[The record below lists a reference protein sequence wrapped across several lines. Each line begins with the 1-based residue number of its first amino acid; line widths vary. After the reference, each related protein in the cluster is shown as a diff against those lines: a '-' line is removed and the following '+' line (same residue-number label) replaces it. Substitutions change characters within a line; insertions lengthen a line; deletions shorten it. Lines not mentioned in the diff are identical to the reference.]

1 MESLGA
7 VFIRDSLS
15 PLRRPRPCVGS
26 CGGISDNAVK
36 ILVGAAQTRRR
47 RATPPPGSMRPSP
60 DPTEYLICRTMD
72 NMLTKTMAPLRVWTG
87 ALVFAVPSLILT
99 TGFGIGL
106 ASFLFILTLP
116 FVWTDARAA
125 LARHWL
131 DLRWVVLAFLFN
143 FAVVLLYFL
152 VRPEE
157 PLHSLEKPLRMFC
170 AVSALMV
177 VLAARPSRRMLWWGA
192 VAGGV
197 GAMLLV
203 GYQRIVLGIER
214 PGGLTNAITFG
225 DISLCLGLVA
235 LTATLDV
242 ANEVRPGS
250 RRRVLWL
257 SLGALAGLLG
267 SVLTGTRGGWL
278 ALVLALLLLLRQSHL
293 GHGHLKALLGGG
305 VALVALLYFVPAS
318 GIQTRINEGISDVR
332 SWNAGGNKFTNLG
345 IRLELWKGAGMLI
358 GEHPLFGTSV
368 KAGHARFEQWVKEG
382 RLADVVLTPL
392 HMHNDALQALS
403 TGGVPGLVGWLGI
416 LGAPFAFFARAARR
430 GAAAGRSNAAALA
443 GMLIPLSYFAFGL
456 TEMMFWSGRACMFYA
471 LMVFVLMGLTLNS
484 EEEYGN

>member
-1 MESLGA
+1 
-7 VFIRDSLS
+7 
-15 PLRRPRPCVGS
+15 
-26 CGGISDNAVK
+26 
-36 ILVGAAQTRRR
+36 
-47 RATPPPGSMRPSP
+47 
-60 DPTEYLICRTMD
+60 MD
-72 NMLTKTMAPLRVWTG
+72 NMLTKTTAPLRVWTG
-87 ALVFAVPSLILT
+87 ALVFAVPSLILV

-116 FVWTDARAA
+116 FVWNDARAA
-125 LARHWL
+125 LARHWP

-152 VRPEE
+152 LRPEE
-157 PLHSLEKPLRMFC
+157 PLSVLEKPLRMLC

-177 VLAARPSRRMLWWGA
+177 VAAARPSRRSLWWGT
-192 VAGGV
+192 VAGGI

-203 GYQRIVLGIER
+203 GYQRIVWGIER

-235 LTATLDV
+235 LAATLDV
-242 ANEVRPGS
+242 TNAVPHDPRQ
-250 RRRVLWL
+250 RRRRILWL

-278 ALVLALLLLLRQSHL
+278 ALVLALLLFLRQSHL
-293 GHGHLKALLGGG
+293 GHGHLKALLGAG

-318 GIQTRINEGISDVR
+318 GIQTRINEGIDDVR
-332 SWNAGGNKFTNLG
+332 AWNAGGNKFTNLG

-358 GEHPLFGTSV
+358 AEHPLFGTSV
-368 KAGHARFEQWVKEG
+368 KAGHARFEQYVKEG

-403 TGGVPGLVGWLGI
+403 TGGVPGLLGWLGI
-416 LGAPFAFFARAARR
+416 LAAPFAFFARAARR
-430 GAAAGRSNAAALA
+430 GAAAGHPNAAAVA
-443 GMLIPLSYFAFGL
+443 GMLIPLSYFGFGL

-484 EEEYGN
+484 EEERGH

>member
-1 MESLGA
+1 
-7 VFIRDSLS
+7 
-15 PLRRPRPCVGS
+15 
-26 CGGISDNAVK
+26 
-36 ILVGAAQTRRR
+36 
-47 RATPPPGSMRPSP
+47 
-60 DPTEYLICRTMD
+60 MD

-116 FVWTDARAA
+116 FVWSDARAA
-125 LARHWL
+125 LARHWP
-131 DLRWVVLAFLFN
+131 DVRWVLLAFLFN

-152 VRPEE
+152 VRPDE
-157 PLHSLEKPLRMFC
+157 PLHSLEKPLRMLC
-170 AVSALMV
+170 AASALMV
-177 VLAARPSRRMLWWGA
+177 VLAARPSRRTLWWGA
-192 VAGGV
+192 VAGGI

-203 GYQRIVLGIER
+203 GYQRIVWLIER

-242 ANEVRPGS
+242 QPGA
-250 RRRVLWL
+250 RRGVLWL
-257 SLGALAGLLG
+257 SLGALAGLIG

-293 GHGHLKALLGGG
+293 GHGHLKTLLGGG

-332 SWNAGGNKFTNLG
+332 SWNSGGTKFTNLG

-382 RLADVVLTPL
+382 RLADVVLAPQ

-403 TGGVPGLVGWLGI
+403 TGGVPGLIGWLGI

-430 GAAAGRSNAAALA
+430 SAAAGHPNAAAVA
-443 GMLIPLSYFAFGL
+443 GMLIPLSYFGFGL

-484 EEEYGN
+484 EEEHGN

>member
-1 MESLGA
+1 
-7 VFIRDSLS
+7 
-15 PLRRPRPCVGS
+15 
-26 CGGISDNAVK
+26 
-36 ILVGAAQTRRR
+36 
-47 RATPPPGSMRPSP
+47 
-60 DPTEYLICRTMD
+60 MD
-72 NMLTKTMAPLRVWTG
+72 NMLTKTTAPLRVWTG
-87 ALVFAVPSLILT
+87 ALVFAVPSLILVT
-99 TGFGIGL
+99 ESGIGL
-106 ASFLFILTLP
+106 ASFLFILSLP
-116 FVWTDARAA
+116 FVWQDARAA
-125 LARHWL
+125 LARHWPL
-131 DLRWVVLAFLFN
+131 VRWVVLAFLFN

-152 VRPEE
+152 LRPEE
-157 PLHSLEKPLRMFC
+157 PLSVLEKPLRMLC
-170 AVSALMV
+170 AVSALMLV
-177 VLAARPSRRMLWWGA
+177 VAARPSRRTLWWGA
-192 VAGGV
+192 VAGGT

-203 GYQRIVLGIER
+203 GYQRIVLGIDR

-242 ANEVRPGS
+242 TNAAPHEARHRM
-250 RRRVLWL
+250 RRIVWL

-278 ALVLALLLLLRQSHL
+278 ALAFALLLLLRQSHL
-293 GHGHLKALLGGG
+293 GHRHLKALLGAG
-305 VALVALLYFVPAS
+305 VALIVLLYFVPAS

-368 KAGHARFEQWVKEG
+368 KAGHAHFEQWVKEG

-403 TGGVPGLVGWLGI
+403 TGGIPGFIGWLGI
-416 LGAPFAFFARAARR
+416 LAAPFAFFARAARR
-430 GAAAGRSNAAALA
+430 GAAAGHPNAAALA
-443 GMLIPLSYFAFGL
+443 GMLIPLSYFGFGL

-484 EEEYGN
+484 EEERGN

>member
-1 MESLGA
+1 
-7 VFIRDSLS
+7 
-15 PLRRPRPCVGS
+15 
-26 CGGISDNAVK
+26 
-36 ILVGAAQTRRR
+36 
-47 RATPPPGSMRPSP
+47 
-60 DPTEYLICRTMD
+60 MD
-72 NMLTKTMAPLRVWTG
+72 NMLTKTTAPLRVWTG
-87 ALVFAVPSLILT
+87 ALVFAVPSLILV

-116 FVWTDARAA
+116 FMWKDARAA
-125 LARHWL
+125 LARDWPRV
-131 DLRWVVLAFLFN
+131 RWVVLAFLFN
-143 FAVVLLYFL
+143 FALVLLYFL
-152 VRPEE
+152 LRAEE

-170 AVSALMV
+170 ALSALMV
-177 VLAARPSRRMLWWGA
+177 VAAVRPSRRALWWGA
-192 VAGGV
+192 AAGAA

-235 LTATLDV
+235 LAATLDV
-242 ANEVRPGS
+242 PAGAPHDAG
-250 RRRVLWL
+250 RRRRQVVWL
-257 SLGALAGLLG
+257 ALGALAGLLG

-278 ALVLALLLLLRQSHL
+278 ALVLALLLFLRQSHL

-305 VALVALLYFVPAS
+305 VALIALLYFVPAS
-318 GIQTRINEGISDVR
+318 GIQTRIDEGIRDVR
-332 SWNAGGNKFTNLG
+332 SWNAGGDKFTNLG

-368 KAGHARFEQWVKEG
+368 QAGHARFEQWVKEG

-392 HMHNDALQALS
+392 HMHNDALQALT
-403 TGGVPGLVGWLGI
+403 TGGVPGLLAWLGI
-416 LGAPFAFFARAARR
+416 LVAPFVFFARAAGR
-430 GAAAGRSNAAALA
+430 GAAAGHPNAAALA
-443 GMLIPLSYFAFGL
+443 GMLVPLSYFGFGL

-484 EEEYGN
+484 EEERGN

>member
-1 MESLGA
+1 
-7 VFIRDSLS
+7 
-15 PLRRPRPCVGS
+15 
-26 CGGISDNAVK
+26 
-36 ILVGAAQTRRR
+36 
-47 RATPPPGSMRPSP
+47 
-60 DPTEYLICRTMD
+60 
-72 NMLTKTMAPLRVWTG
+72 MLTKTMAPLRVWTG

-116 FVWTDARAA
+116 FVWSDARAA
-125 LARHWL
+125 LARHWPEV
-131 DLRWVVLAFLFN
+131 RWVVLAFLFN
-143 FAVVLLYFL
+143 FGVVLVYYLM
-152 VRPEE
+152 RPEE
-157 PLHSLEKPLRMFC
+157 PLHTLEKPLRMFC
-170 AVSALMV
+170 ALSALMV
-177 VLAARPSRRMLWWGA
+177 VLAARPSRRALWWGA
-192 VAGGV
+192 VAGAV

-203 GYQRIVLGIER
+203 GYQRIVWGIER

-242 ANEVRPGS
+242 FNEAQDGG
-250 RRRVLWL
+250 RRRSRILWL

-293 GHGHLKALLGGG
+293 GHGHLKALLAGG

-318 GIQTRINEGISDVR
+318 GIQTRIDEGISDVR

-358 GEHPLFGTSV
+358 REHPLFGTSV

-403 TGGVPGLVGWLGI
+403 TGGVPGFIGWLGI
-416 LGAPFAFFARAARR
+416 LAAPFAFFARAARR
-430 GAAAGRSNAAALA
+430 AAAAGRPNAAALA
-443 GMLIPLSYFAFGL
+443 GMLIPLSYFGFGL
-456 TEMMFWSGRACMFYA
+456 TEMMFWSGRACLFYA

-484 EEEYGN
+484 EEEHGN

>member
-1 MESLGA
+1 
-7 VFIRDSLS
+7 
-15 PLRRPRPCVGS
+15 
-26 CGGISDNAVK
+26 
-36 ILVGAAQTRRR
+36 
-47 RATPPPGSMRPSP
+47 
-60 DPTEYLICRTMD
+60 
-72 NMLTKTMAPLRVWTG
+72 MLTKTTAPLRVWTG
-87 ALVFAVPSLILT
+87 ALVFAVPALILT

-116 FVWTDARAA
+116 FVWRDASAA
-125 LARHWL
+125 LARHWP
-131 DLRWVVLAFLFN
+131 DLRWVLLAFLFN
-143 FAVVLLYFL
+143 FAVVLLYYL

-170 AVSALMV
+170 AASALMV
-177 VLAARPSRRMLWWGA
+177 VLSVRPSRRALWWGA
-192 VAGGV
+192 VVGGA

-203 GYQRIVLGIER
+203 GYQRIVWGIER

-235 LTATLDV
+235 LAATLDV
-242 ANEVRPGS
+242 VNEVPHEGRQ
-250 RRRVLWL
+250 RRRRILWL

-278 ALVLALLLLLRQSHL
+278 ALALALLLFLRQSHL

-305 VALVALLYFVPAS
+305 VALIALLYFVPAS
-318 GIQTRINEGISDVR
+318 GIQTRIGEGIRDVR
-332 SWNAGGNKFTNLG
+332 SWNAGGDKFTNLG

-358 GEHPLFGTSV
+358 REHPLFGTSV
-368 KAGHARFEQWVKEG
+368 RAGHARFEQWVKEG

-403 TGGVPGLVGWLGI
+403 TGGIPGFVGWLGI
-416 LGAPFAFFARAARR
+416 LVAPFAFFARAARR
-430 GAAAGRSNAAALA
+430 GAAAGRPNAAALA
-443 GMLIPLSYFAFGL
+443 GMLIPLSYFGFGL

-484 EEEYGN
+484 EEERGN

>member
-1 MESLGA
+1 
-7 VFIRDSLS
+7 
-15 PLRRPRPCVGS
+15 
-26 CGGISDNAVK
+26 
-36 ILVGAAQTRRR
+36 
-47 RATPPPGSMRPSP
+47 
-60 DPTEYLICRTMD
+60 
-72 NMLTKTMAPLRVWTG
+72 MLTKTMAPLRVWTG
-87 ALVFAVPSLILT
+87 ALVFAVPSLILV

-116 FVWTDARAA
+116 FVWSDARAA
-125 LARHWL
+125 LARHWPL
-131 DLRWVVLAFLFN
+131 VRWVVLAFGFN

-170 AVSALMV
+170 AASALMV
-177 VLAARPSRRMLWWGA
+177 VLAVRPAHSTLWWGA
-192 VAGGV
+192 LAGAVA
-197 GAMLLV
+197 AMLLV

-235 LTATLDV
+235 LAATLDV
-242 ANEVRPGS
+242 QKEGRDRS
-250 RRRVLWL
+250 RRILWL

-278 ALVLALLLLLRQSHL
+278 ALVLALLLFLRQSHL
-293 GHGHLKALLGGG
+293 GHWHLKALLGGA

-318 GIQTRINEGISDVR
+318 GIQTRISEGIRDVR
-332 SWNAGGNKFTNLG
+332 SWNAGGDKFTNLG

-358 GEHPLFGTSV
+358 HEHPLFGTSV
-368 KAGHARFEQWVKEG
+368 RAGHARFEQWVKEG

-403 TGGVPGLVGWLGI
+403 TGGVPGFIGWLGI
-416 LGAPFAFFARAARR
+416 LAAPFVFFARAARR
-430 GAAAGRSNAAALA
+430 SAAAGQTNAAALA
-443 GMLIPLSYFAFGL
+443 GMLIPLSYFGFGL

-484 EEEYGN
+484 EEAHGN